1 MTKLLAM
8 IATIKGTI
16 AGAIY
21 HKQHPHSSHSQLTA
35 TSINISPPLTTDNLQ
50 HTAYDANSGSAT
62 TSATSSASSMIT
74 IIHATTAVVVPHQ
87 QQQPQL
93 HKHND

>member
-1 MTKLLAM
+1 M
-8 IATIKGTI
+8 IATIKGATTA

-21 HKQHPHSSHSQLTA
+21 HNQYPHSSHSQLKA
-35 TSINISPPLTTDNLQ
+35 TSIDIPPPLGLATTDNLQ

-62 TSATSSASSMIT
+62 TSASSASSMIT

>member
-1 MTKLLAM
+1 M

-50 HTAYDANSGSAT
+50 HTAYDANSGSA
-62 TSATSSASSMIT
+62 SASSIIT
-74 IIHATTAVVVPHQ
+74 IILATTAVVVPHQ
-87 QQQPQL
+87 QQPQL
-93 HKHND
+93 HND